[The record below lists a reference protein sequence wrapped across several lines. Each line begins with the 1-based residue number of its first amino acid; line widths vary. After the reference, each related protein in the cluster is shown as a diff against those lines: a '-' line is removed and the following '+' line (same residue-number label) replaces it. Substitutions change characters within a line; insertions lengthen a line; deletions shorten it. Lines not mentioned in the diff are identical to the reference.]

1 MTCLS
6 RVKQFYVTLEHSVPL
21 KSVLLNFC
29 PDDRKSICCNEN
41 VWQNYIYNTT
51 FKAFDPYPGLHTIV
65 CKQSLVRCFVYNRLM
80 AHLFWNHGPTQRFDD
95 ENCSQSTALHEN
107 KVPSDTMVRGASK
120 RLHLKYPASD
130 CLMPYQRQK
139 FGKSSACVAVI
150 PGSTGWCVWPQVSIL
165 CPVPQQGKRGIPCS
179 VLGSAVS
186 SHHPAC
192 SAATKSPGARLVKG
206 CPTAVQGW
214 SKEPRAARA
223 PGVPQPSPQRQKG
236 SEVQPWWDCCKGK
249 LRSCQI
255 QELLL
260 YLKLK
265 RKEFL

>member
-165 CPVPQQGKRGIPCS
+165 CPVPQQGKRGISCS

-186 SHHPAC
+186 FHHPAC
-192 SAATKSPGARLVKG
+192 SAATKSQG
-206 CPTAVQGW
+206 QGW
-214 SKEPRAARA
+214 WKAVLLLCRDGVRSQGQPGH